1 MSSRKLTLKTVEYD
15 LYDDSDLEI
24 IKNSKCL
31 KSVKLNAWS
40 SDILNAIAVN
50 KSIKNI
56 ELNNHWSSP

>member
-50 KSIKNI
+50 KSIKKY
-56 ELNNHWSSP
+56 